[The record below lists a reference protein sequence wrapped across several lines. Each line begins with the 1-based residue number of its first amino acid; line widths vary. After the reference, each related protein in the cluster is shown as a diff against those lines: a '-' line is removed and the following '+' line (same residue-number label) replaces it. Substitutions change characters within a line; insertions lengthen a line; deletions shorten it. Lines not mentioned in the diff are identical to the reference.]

1 VKVNSWTASLFIQ
14 DSWEFLADWTLQP
27 GLRITN
33 FSAESPNLPAS
44 PEANYFRISPRLS
57 LRLRTGELSNISFS
71 FGRYHQYLSSLN
83 TGESSPIE
91 LWFPLDGSV
100 EPGESDHFILGYKTQ
115 LGENLAI
122 DVETYYKSY
131 KNLLEFR
138 IETDEEWNNETGK
151 LADIYNMGP
160 GYSYGADLMLR
171 TDWKGIEG
179 FIGYSLGFTR
189 RKLENVNIDPETGEE
204 QEYYP
209 RYDRTHQINIVE
221 NFNITELTG
230 KTFLGSEINIGTT
243 FSYATGQPSAEPEQF
258 IYNDGSFDILY
269 SYADRLRLPNYSRFD
284 VNFRFKKYYSRLSLE
299 YYVQIINIL
308 NFENIQSRSYS
319 YELTDDDEIDVEED
333 EMTMFPLIP
342 FIGFNLEW

>member
-1 VKVNSWTASLFIQ
+1 
-14 DSWEFLADWTLQP
+14 
-27 GLRITN
+27 
-33 FSAESPNLPAS
+33 
-44 PEANYFRISPRLS
+44 
-57 LRLRTGELSNISFS
+57 
-71 FGRYHQYLSSLN
+71 
-83 TGESSPIE
+83 
-91 LWFPLDGSV
+91 
-100 EPGESDHFILGYKTQ
+100 
-115 LGENLAI
+115 
-122 DVETYYKSY
+122 VETYYKSY